1 MGWWGSQLSNSEGY
15 FSEPFPSL
23 TITFEEPHT
32 FSTLRI
38 VGDTAREEYPV
49 NFAIKLY
56 TGSTIE
62 TISVNGNT
70 SVVYQQDFEPVD
82 NVSKVVLEIYKW
94 SHPNR
99 QVKIT
104 EFVISFIVN
113 FSDEDVYSLY
123 IERELTG
130 RTLPGSIETAEAKI
144 ELFNKDRRFDEDNVN
159 SPYRAYLKPRKK
171 VTLYIAEKQDTSV
184 IITPEKVATFTRDS
198 DAYYPIDQID
208 PSTTEVRYEKTN
220 IPRVIYRNGKGGF
233 MIERPTVNYLVRHP
247 FFLEFTGKSQTFTA
261 DDSYTQITTTEYLT
275 DRGFN
280 YLFIYI
286 DVNDGSFNGWKIAD
300 YFDFTPFTTDEFVF
314 QYIAGLSNRDS
325 YTGGYIW
332 KVYARN
338 ENNQLIEIP
347 LTTVEVG
354 NQITFVRQSAW
365 RQASSYNA
373 TTLTPQS
380 PTEIARTTWDFS
392 RRANYFVA
400 FYVTGVQLE
409 PGNKPTSLIYG
420 ERKPEVVLF
429 NPAKVFTGTPFTV
442 HVLAWTNSTLYR
454 QSTGL
459 HTLFSARNSNGQ
471 GLALYLDALDYANNF
486 DAVIRLNDLE
496 FRTNIGTLTQDW
508 HLFTLVCTDTSIRLY
523 IDGTLV
529 HSETGS
535 FTYSFAP
542 EGYVGSEAGNYAWDE
557 IIALFMV
564 DIREW
569 SDQEIYDAGA
579 TKILNKTTSTTAY
592 ITPESFYEG
601 TKYNITQTLGTF
613 WITEWKSPLQD
624 LATTVK
630 AQNLARVFEDV
641 YYYQDTIETN
651 KTVQEL
657 VTDVLLSTNL
667 VTSSQIDI
675 DSAVANEVIPL
686 VAIGKMNVREI
697 LQKLAQAF
705 GCVVLIDKDNKIHFK
720 HLSTITAQSSVSHAS
735 STNTYK
741 MDTPA
746 RRDLYSIVRVQ
757 TSSFILGDSE
767 KLFEKTLSG
776 TVGTNTY
783 KIAWEGAAD
792 PSTVT
797 VTISNG
803 PADLTYSV
811 VETKPYG
818 CVVVVTSYEASFTFD
833 ILIQGQRYE
842 TKSGAIIELQDA
854 TLVKDIGEVVL
865 EIKDNPFLQTEAQA
879 QSLANLL
886 LSLYTIPR
894 HTLQFEWAG
903 NVTLDVG
910 DVIDLITPLRTFKGF
925 ITKIEWDYD
934 PTEVQ
939 TIEAR
944 RWE

>member
-1 MGWWGSQLSNSEGY
+1 MTRHYVTVSFDFRINQNETKTITASEQANISFPDQVMNGVETTEYKILSLDGSCTVDGTYHPADKNGRVEMGWWGSQLSNSEGY

-70 SVVYQQDFEPVD
+70 SVVYQQEFKPVD

-104 EFVISFIVN
+104 EFVITFIVN
-113 FSDEDVYSLY
+113 FSDEDVFSLY

-159 SPYRAYLKPRKK
+159 SRYRAYLKPHKK
-171 VTLYIAEKQDTSV
+171 VTLYIAEKAEKQDTV
-184 IITPEKVATFTRDS
+184 
-198 DAYYPIDQID
+198 
-208 PSTTEVRYEKTN
+208 
-220 IPRVIYRNGKGGF
+220 
-233 MIERPTVNYLVRHP
+233 
-247 FFLEFTGKSQTFTA
+247 
-261 DDSYTQITTTEYLT
+261 
-275 DRGFN
+275 
-280 YLFIYI
+280 
-286 DVNDGSFNGWKIAD
+286 
-300 YFDFTPFTTDEFVF
+300 
-314 QYIAGLSNRDS
+314 
-325 YTGGYIW
+325 
-332 KVYARN
+332 
-338 ENNQLIEIP
+338 
-347 LTTVEVG
+347 
-354 NQITFVRQSAW
+354 
-365 RQASSYNA
+365 
-373 TTLTPQS
+373 
-380 PTEIARTTWDFS
+380 
-392 RRANYFVA
+392 
-400 FYVTGVQLE
+400 
-409 PGNKPTSLIYG
+409 
-420 ERKPEVVLF
+420 
-429 NPAKVFTGTPFTV
+429 
-442 HVLAWTNSTLYR
+442 
-454 QSTGL
+454 
-459 HTLFSARNSNGQ
+459 
-471 GLALYLDALDYANNF
+471 
-486 DAVIRLNDLE
+486 
-496 FRTNIGTLTQDW
+496 
-508 HLFTLVCTDTSIRLY
+508 
-523 IDGTLV
+523 
-529 HSETGS
+529 
-535 FTYSFAP
+535 
-542 EGYVGSEAGNYAWDE
+542 
-557 IIALFMV
+557 
-564 DIREW
+564 
-569 SDQEIYDAGA
+569 
-579 TKILNKTTSTTAY
+579 
-592 ITPESFYEG
+592 
-601 TKYNITQTLGTF
+601 ITQTLGTF
-613 WITEWKSPLQD
+613 WTTEWESPLQD

-641 YYYQDTIETN
+641 YYYQDTVETN
-651 KTVQEL
+651 KTVREL

-686 VAIGKMNVREI
+686 VVIGKMNVREI

-720 HLSTITAQSSVSHAS
+720 HLNTITAQSSVAYAS

-741 MDTPA
+741 MDIPA

-757 TSSFILGDSE
+757 TSSFILGGSE
-767 KLFEKTLSG
+767 KLFEKTLTG
-776 TVGTNTY
+776 TAGTNTY
-783 KIAWEGAAD
+783 KIEWEGAAD

-818 CVVVVTSYEASFTFD
+818 CVVIVTSYETSFTFD

-842 TKSGAIIELQDA
+842 TKGGAIIELQDA

-894 HTLQFEWAG
+894 YTLQFEWAG

>member
-1 MGWWGSQLSNSEGY
+1 MTRHYVTVSFDFRINQNETKTITASEQANISFPDQVMNGVETTEYKILSLDGSCTVDGTYHLADKYGYVEMGWWGSQLSNSEGY

-32 FSTLRI
+32 FSMAQI

-62 TISVNGNT
+62 TISVSGNT
-70 SVVYQQDFEPVD
+70 SVVCQQDFEPVD

-144 ELFNKDRRFDEDNVN
+144 ELFNKDRRFDEANVN
-159 SPYRAYLKPRKK
+159 SPYRAYLKPHKK

-184 IITPEKVATFTRDS
+184 
-198 DAYYPIDQID
+198 
-208 PSTTEVRYEKTN
+208 
-220 IPRVIYRNGKGGF
+220 
-233 MIERPTVNYLVRHP
+233 
-247 FFLEFTGKSQTFTA
+247 
-261 DDSYTQITTTEYLT
+261 
-275 DRGFN
+275 
-280 YLFIYI
+280 
-286 DVNDGSFNGWKIAD
+286 
-300 YFDFTPFTTDEFVF
+300 
-314 QYIAGLSNRDS
+314 
-325 YTGGYIW
+325 
-332 KVYARN
+332 
-338 ENNQLIEIP
+338 
-347 LTTVEVG
+347 
-354 NQITFVRQSAW
+354 
-365 RQASSYNA
+365 
-373 TTLTPQS
+373 
-380 PTEIARTTWDFS
+380 
-392 RRANYFVA
+392 
-400 FYVTGVQLE
+400 
-409 PGNKPTSLIYG
+409 
-420 ERKPEVVLF
+420 
-429 NPAKVFTGTPFTV
+429 
-442 HVLAWTNSTLYR
+442 
-454 QSTGL
+454 
-459 HTLFSARNSNGQ
+459 
-471 GLALYLDALDYANNF
+471 
-486 DAVIRLNDLE
+486 
-496 FRTNIGTLTQDW
+496 
-508 HLFTLVCTDTSIRLY
+508 
-523 IDGTLV
+523 
-529 HSETGS
+529 
-535 FTYSFAP
+535 
-542 EGYVGSEAGNYAWDE
+542 
-557 IIALFMV
+557 
-564 DIREW
+564 
-569 SDQEIYDAGA
+569 
-579 TKILNKTTSTTAY
+579 
-592 ITPESFYEG
+592 
-601 TKYNITQTLGTF
+601 ITQTLGTF

-630 AQNLARVFEDV
+630 AQNLARVFEGV

-720 HLSTITAQSSVSHAS
+720 HLNTITAQSSVSYTS

-741 MDTPA
+741 ADILA
-746 RRDLYSIVRVQ
+746 QRDLYSIVRVQ
-757 TSSFILGDSE
+757 TSSIVLGDSE

-783 KIAWEGAAD
+783 KIDWEGAAD

-811 VETKPYG
+811 VETRPYG
-818 CVVVVTSYEASFTFD
+818 CVVEVTSNKTSFTFD
-833 ILIQGQRYE
+833 ILVQGQRYE
-842 TKSGAIIELQDA
+842 TKGGSIAEVQDA

-865 EIKDNPFLQTEAQA
+865 EIKNNPFLQTEAQA

-894 HTLQFEWAG
+894 HTIQFEWVG
-903 NVTLDVG
+903 DVTLDVG